1 MVHLYSYLFLLLQ
14 YRLHL
19 SRISKCVNLRFITQT
34 SKRDGKRK
42 IDRRIGIGF
51 GRTEMRSGDR
61 RPDRGHLSAVTL
73 RSTASHANPLL
84 VYSLYQTIIKDSPID
99 LTFLFNDKH
108 KVRTQKHVARSKN
121 HDASP
126 TDKFATGERVM
137 GEARRPTPCCG
148 ALLDRV
154 CECVGRA
161 LLLSHL
167 PPLSTSRSRSHVSAR
182 LHTPT
187 FGPLSRRQSEH
198 TAHRT
203 VMQVHWPMPGSTRL
217 ARVWPLMAPR

>member
-154 CECVGRA
+154 CEASVWA
-161 LLLSHL
+161 ELSCSLTCH
-167 PPLSTSRSRSHVSAR
+167 RSRRLDHDLTSQHDFTRQPLDPYHGAR
-182 LHTPT
+182 VNT
-187 FGPLSRRQSEH
+187 R
-198 TAHRT
+198 RT
-203 VMQVHWPMPGSTRL
+203 VL
-217 ARVWPLMAPR
+217 